1 MIRVANGHACDVRC
15 SLHQL
20 GFSFT
25 RMVHLTLDGVL
36 CGLHARLELGNDV
49 QVIWW
54 YVRHVTN
61 VIDSPLCSVS
71 GGVSA
76 LG

>member
-25 RMVHLTLDGVL
+25 RIVHLTLDGVL

-49 QVIWW
+49 QVLL
-54 YVRHVTN
+54 YERHVIN
-61 VIDSPLCSVS
+61 VIDSPLCSAS

-76 LG
+76 QG